1 MSSMS
6 LELPLPGGKAKA
18 VIFEERGQWGL
29 YLADGAKRPIGKGV
43 ALNRAQVAALR
54 TCDPKW
60 QASMIWALLG
70 YGKRGP
76 RKPLAMAMCHPGTGR
91 MA

>member
-6 LELPLPGGKAKA
+6 LDLPLQGGHATA
-18 VIFEERGQWGL
+18 RVFEEGGRWGL
-29 YLADGAKRPIGKGV
+29 YLSDRAGRPIGKGV
-43 ALNRAQVAALR
+43 TLNTAQVKALGTVR
-54 TCDPKW
+54 PEWRD
-60 QASMIWALLG
+60 SMVWALLG
-70 YGKRGP
+70 YGKKGP

>member
-18 VIFEERGQWGL
+18 VIFEERGRWGL

-43 ALNRAQVAALR
+43 ALSTPQVRALR
-54 TCDPKW
+54 ECKPEW
-60 QASMIWALLG
+60 QASMVWALLG
-70 YGKRGP
+70 YGKKGP
-76 RKPLAMAMCHPGTGR
+76 RKPLASAICHPGTGR